1 MDGKF
6 LLQDLAELL
15 AEAEGLQKNEA
26 QSFVRV
32 FFDTITRG
40 LETDKI
46 VKVKGLGTFKLVDVD
61 SRESV
66 NVNTGERFLIDGH
79 AKITFTPDNSL
90 KELVNRPFAHFETVV
105 LNDEVT
111 DEDLEEVDRKFEET
125 VPVEGLEDFLAEE
138 PVIPSIEPVVPVAP
152 ILPAEPAV
160 VAQPEPEVKKPV
172 AVEEPVVPVAPAVP
186 VTPAVSVIPEEPA
199 APVEPEAP
207 IAETPAAVETPAVE
221 SVAPVAEPVMPAEPV
236 KEQPAPAETA
246 AEPASSEPVLVKLV
260 DPVNVNVSPET
271 VEHTPE
277 PETET
282 KNNHFRN
289 IWIVLCI
296 VALLLGYLLGYF
308 NVFSSKSSYR
318 PSIIRDT
325 VYVQKIVRDTVEVE
339 KVVPNELIT
348 QPKAEEPKAEAKPA
362 AKPAEQTVD
371 SSIPQ
376 LKGGAYLI
384 VGTKETYTLRGGE
397 TIRIIAERYFGS
409 REMAPYIAVYNNIP
423 NPDMVAAGTVL
434 KIPELKRK
442 KK

>member
-1 MDGKF
+1 M
-6 LLQDLAELL
+6 LQDLAELL

-40 LETDKI
+40 LEVDKM

-90 KELVNRPFAHFETVV
+90 KEMVNRPFAHFETVV
-105 LNDEVT
+105 LNDDVT

-138 PVIPSIEPVVPVAP
+138 PVIHAIIEPVAPV
-152 ILPAEPAV
+152 LPAEPAV
-160 VAQPEPEVKKPV
+160 VAQPEPEVEEPV
-172 AVEEPVVPVAPAVP
+172 AVEEPVVVP
-186 VTPAVSVIPEEPA
+186 VTPEESTA
-199 APVEPEAP
+199 LAEPEVP
-207 IAETPAAVETPAVE
+207 VAETPAAVEIPAAPAVE
-221 SVAPVAEPVMPAEPV
+221 PVAPVTEPVIPAEPV

-260 DPVNVNVSPET
+260 DPVNVNVSPEP

-277 PETET
+277 PEAET

-308 NVFSSKSSYR
+308 NVFSPKSSYR

-325 VYVQKIVRDTVEVE
+325 VYVQKIVRDTIEVE

-348 QPKAEEPKAEAKPA
+348 EPKAEEPKSSAAKTEAKPA
-362 AKPAEQTVD
+362 AKPVEQTVD
-371 SSIPQ
+371 SNIPQ

-409 REMAPYIAVYNNIP
+409 RQMAPYIALYNNIP

-434 KIPELKRK
+434 KIPELKLK
-442 KK
+442 KKQ

>member
-40 LETDKI
+40 LEVDKM

-90 KELVNRPFAHFETVV
+90 KEMVNRPFAHFETVV
-105 LNDEVT
+105 LNDGVT

-138 PVIPSIEPVVPVAP
+138 PVIPTIIEPVAPV
-152 ILPAEPAV
+152 LPAEPAV
-160 VAQPEPEVKKPV
+160 VAQPEPEVENPV
-172 AVEEPVVPVAPAVP
+172 AVEEPVVAP
-186 VTPAVSVIPEEPA
+186 VTPEEPTA
-199 APVEPEAP
+199 LAEPEVP
-207 IAETPAAVETPAVE
+207 VAETPAAVEIPAAPAVE
-221 SVAPVAEPVMPAEPV
+221 PVAPVTEPVIPAEPV

-260 DPVNVNVSPET
+260 DPVNVNVSPEP

-277 PETET
+277 PEAET

-308 NVFSSKSSYR
+308 NVFSPKSSYR

-325 VYVQKIVRDTVEVE
+325 VYVQKIVRDTIEVE

-348 QPKAEEPKAEAKPA
+348 EPKAEEPKSGAAKTEAKPA
-362 AKPAEQTVD
+362 AKPVEQTVD
-371 SSIPQ
+371 SNIPQ

-409 REMAPYIAVYNNIP
+409 RQMAPYIALYNNIP

-434 KIPELKRK
+434 KIPELKLK
-442 KK
+442 KKQ

>member
-1 MDGKF
+1 M
-6 LLQDLAELL
+6 LQDLAELL

-40 LETDKI
+40 LEMDKI

-90 KELVNRPFAHFETVV
+90 KEMVNRPFAHFETVV
-105 LNDEVT
+105 LNDDVT

-138 PVIPSIEPVVPVAP
+138 PVIPSIIEPVAP
-152 ILPAEPAV
+152 VLPAEPAV

-172 AVEEPVVPVAPAVP
+172 AVEEPVVPVAPAV
-186 VTPAVSVIPEEPA
+186 SVIPEEPA

-207 IAETPAAVETPAVE
+207 VAETPAAVEAPAVE
-221 SVAPVAEPVMPAEPV
+221 PVAPVDEPVIPAEPV
-236 KEQPAPAETA
+236 KEQPVPAETA

-260 DPVNVNVSPET
+260 DPVNVNVSPEP

-308 NVFSSKSSYR
+308 NVFSPKSSYR

-325 VYVQKIVRDTVEVE
+325 VYVQKIVRDTIEVE

-348 QPKAEEPKAEAKPA
+348 EPKAEEPKSGAAKTEAKPA
-362 AKPAEQTVD
+362 AKPVEQTVD
-371 SSIPQ
+371 SNIPQ

-409 REMAPYIAVYNNIP
+409 RQMAPYIALYNNIP

-434 KIPELKRK
+434 KIPELKLK
-442 KK
+442 KKQ